1 VKFPILFYIFLFIQC
16 SAAIVGGFRYRSLP
30 RPLRILEWLIIIGVV
45 DSSIQWFLASFH
57 IYNLWTMHFY
67 TLIELIFL
75 IMIYSFWIK
84 QHRSR
89 SILIFCLAGFVILW
103 IVSKFSFETFSQA
116 DDLTSGVSKILLI
129 MFSGYLLVDVVKE
142 SDIVWIND
150 PRFWV
155 ATGTII
161 YSAATLFL
169 FASFTKMLQISTE
182 HFLMLWP
189 FNWIFLIIS
198 YSLYARSFLCKS

>member
-1 VKFPILFYIFLFIQC
+1 M
-16 SAAIVGGFRYRSLP
+16 
-30 RPLRILEWLIIIGVV
+30 
-45 DSSIQWFLASFH
+45 H
-57 IYNLWTMHFY
+57 IY
-67 TLIELIFL
+67 TLIELIFI

-84 QHRSR
+84 RRRSR
-89 SILIFCLAGFVILW
+89 FILLFCLAGFAVLW
-103 IVSKFSFETFSQA
+103 IVSKFSFEPFSQA
-116 DDLTSGVSKILLI
+116 DDWTSGISNILQI
-129 MFSGYLLVDVVKE
+129 MFSGYLLVDIVKE
-142 SDIVWIND
+142 SDIVWTND

-169 FASFTKMLQISTE
+169 FTSFTKMLQISTE

-198 YSLYARSFLCKS
+198 YSLYARSFLCKT